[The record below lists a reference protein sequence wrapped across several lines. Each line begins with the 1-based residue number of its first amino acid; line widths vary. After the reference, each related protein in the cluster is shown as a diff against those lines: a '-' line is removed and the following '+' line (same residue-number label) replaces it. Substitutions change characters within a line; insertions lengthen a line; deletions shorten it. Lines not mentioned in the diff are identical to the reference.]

1 MDNKSLPPPTHT
13 PSAFPTFNMMT
24 MPNAKLPLA
33 CRPKT
38 ADEWTIK
45 AVFLG
50 KEYQLPLK
58 NFQPKFILDCGAN
71 VGYTSVYFAN
81 IYPNADIV
89 SVEPELGNY
98 KMLTFNTN
106 FYDNIKCIRAAIW
119 NKVTYIKIVDAMS
132 SVTGF
137 MTFDTTADDPNALKT
152 TTIAKLL
159 SESSFNEI
167 DILKVDIEGAEKEV
181 FGADDVDEWLS
192 KVKVLVIELHDRM
205 KRGCSRALFGAVS
218 RYDFFFSQVGPNQIF
233 IREDISKELHAR

>member
-1 MDNKSLPPPTHT
+1 M
-13 PSAFPTFNMMT
+13 
-24 MPNAKLPLA
+24 
-33 CRPKT
+33 
-38 ADEWTIK
+38 
-45 AVFLG
+45 
-50 KEYQLPLK
+50 PLK